1 MRTCCW
7 SGARYPGRAGSTFS
21 FARRKAR
28 SKRRGPQAVA
38 AEGHGPRA
46 RRLDPLAALA
56 SWRHGARAGAARL
69 QLRAAEEN
77 VARRAALRAL
87 RKTGGAK
94 ADHCGG
100 LGARFAQDPQ

>member
-1 MRTCCW
+1 MR
-7 SGARYPGRAGSTFS
+7 ARPVPFCRQSLRPAPLTSLFS
-21 FARRKAR
+21 FTLCVPRR
-28 SKRRGPQAVA
+28 SPRRYHREAVA

-94 ADHCGG
+94 ADHCG
-100 LGARFAQDPQ
+100 